1 MLKPKMVIKME
12 IQQGTIHV
20 EKNAIDFAPIQQ
32 SPDLLFSIAKNCY
45 YNHFTRT
52 YQAPFVLKKAML
64 NKVASKRISKEPL
77 ITDCKVVAQSRLF
90 RIEQLDITFA
100 NGQQVEYERLKGSTR
115 GGVLV
120 VALQDDNRVLMVRE
134 YSAGVER
141 YELMFPKGR
150 IESDEPVEE
159 AANRELQE
167 EVGFAARK
175 LTLVKAMTL
184 APGYM
189 GHLTYVV
196 LAEELYPATL
206 KGDEP
211 EPLEVVSW
219 ELDKIDEL
227 AVQEDVTEARTIAAA
242 YIVKALLDQRQ

>member
-1 MLKPKMVIKME
+1 M
-12 IQQGTIHV
+12 IQ
-20 EKNAIDFAPIQQ
+20 E
-32 SPDLLFSIAKNCY
+32 NCY
-45 YNHFTRT
+45 YSNFKTK
-52 YQAPFVLKKAML
+52 ACSVSKKASIPSPI
-64 NKVASKRISKEPL
+64 ASKTPI

-90 RIEQLDITFA
+90 RIEQLDITFS
-100 NGQQVEYERLKGSTR
+100 NGEEVVYERLKGSSR

-120 VALQDDNRVLMVRE
+120 VALQDDDTFLMVRE
-134 YSAGVER
+134 YGVGVEN

-150 IESDEPVEE
+150 IENDEPIED

-175 LTLVKAMTL
+175 LTLLKSMTL

-196 LAEELYPATL
+196 LAEDLYPATL
-206 KGDEP
+206 EGDEP

-219 ELDKIDEL
+219 KLDNIHELSMRS
-227 AVQEDVTEARTIAAA
+227 DVTEARTIAAA
-242 YIVKALLDQRQ
+242 YIVKSLLDKRQVE

>member
-1 MLKPKMVIKME
+1 MSKKTSVATSK
-12 IQQGTIHV
+12 
-20 EKNAIDFAPIQQ
+20 AP
-32 SPDLLFSIAKNCY
+32 
-45 YNHFTRT
+45 
-52 YQAPFVLKKAML
+52 V
-64 NKVASKRISKEPL
+64 

-90 RIEQLDITFA
+90 RIEQLDLTFN
-100 NGQQVEYERLKGSTR
+100 NGEKVVYERLKGSSR

-120 VALQDDNRVLMVRE
+120 VAVQDDGSFLLVRE
-134 YSAGVER
+134 YGVGVEG

-150 IESDEPVEE
+150 IENGEPIEE

-175 LTLVKAMTL
+175 LTLIKSMTL

-189 GHLTYVV
+189 GHLTHLV
-196 LAEELYPATL
+196 LAEDLYPAIL

-219 ELDKIDEL
+219 KFNDIGDLSMRS
-227 AVQEDVTEARTIAAA
+227 DVTEARTIAAA
-242 YIVKALLDQRQ
+242 YIVKSILDKR